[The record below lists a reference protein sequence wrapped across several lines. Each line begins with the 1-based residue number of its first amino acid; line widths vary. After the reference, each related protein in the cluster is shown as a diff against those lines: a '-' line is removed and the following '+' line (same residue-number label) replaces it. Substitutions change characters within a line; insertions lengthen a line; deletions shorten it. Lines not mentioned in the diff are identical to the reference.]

1 MKYEPKENDIITR
14 EGHEPITLT
23 KLTKSTAKFT
33 HMGKE
38 YTEPRH
44 LVDEKLGKSIEQGA
58 EVTRDG
64 VRIVPPSKEIGS
76 FRGFLK
82 TENSE
87 PTEGINAEYT
97 DAPFEMAFRTT
108 SIASILPTGTSGS
121 HNSHARL
128 APSHSKTWATCTA
141 ALAYCEANKHLIPE
155 DTSSIY
161 SNEGTIAH
169 DHAADVLLGKKTLD
183 EVPAEMRDP
192 IGEYV
197 NHCLALVPD
206 GVRYEVEVE
215 IPLFYQRDS
224 KGTADFAI
232 VTDERITVRDYK
244 HGAGVLVTS
253 LQNTQ
258 LAIYSYSLIKHLE
271 DIYDFT
277 DDTVIDIKV
286 VQPRHHMAEDDEP
299 WVLPLSEFREFCA
312 EIEKQAKVATA
323 AVEAVREKL
332 PPLTNKEES
341 YNPAEILSTLPDNPA
356 VFIPQD
362 GDGGSCRWCKISHSC
377 GVRHAHN
384 TGGQTDMLAIMPD
397 MTAEVLDMEVVTD
410 ELVAKDGETLKL
422 EYLAAALK
430 NRKKIEKWLGDVE
443 DYLTRLDVRTLEKL
457 GFKYVQGRS
466 GNRAWISEDSAET
479 FAKGQGLKQD
489 ERCTI
494 KLKTPAQIEAA
505 LKEKLK
511 NARTRNRFEA
521 LVTRSEGRPVLV
533 PAEDKRPALPAP
545 GDVMP
550 DESEDI

>member
-44 LVDEKLGKSIEQGA
+44 LLDEKLAKSIEQGA

-64 VRIVPPSKEIGS
+64 VRIVPPSDEVGS
-76 FRGFLK
+76 FRGILK

-87 PTEGINAEYT
+87 PTEGINAEYA
-97 DAPFEMAFRTT
+97 DAPFEMVFRTT
-108 SIASILPTGTSGS
+108 SIASILPAGTSGS
-121 HNSHARL
+121 HNTHARL

-141 ALAYCEANKHLIPE
+141 ALAYCEANKHLIPK
-155 DTSSIY
+155 DTSSEY
-161 SNEGTIAH
+161 SQLGTEAH
-169 DHAADVLLGKKTLD
+169 DHAADVLLHKKTLD
-183 EVPAEMRDP
+183 EVPAEMREP
-192 IGEYV
+192 IAEYV
-197 NHCLALVPD
+197 RHCAALVPD
-206 GVRYEVEVE
+206 GVRYEVEVQC
-215 IPLFYQRDS
+215 PLFYQPDS
-224 KGTADFAI
+224 TGTCDFAV
-232 VTDERITVRDYK
+232 VTDDLVVIRDYK

-253 LQNTQ
+253 EGNTQ
-258 LAIYSYSLIKHLE
+258 LAIYAYSLIKHLE

-312 EIEKQAKVATA
+312 EIEEKAKIATA
-323 AVEAVREKL
+323 AVEEVFKAD
-332 PPLTNKEES
+332 PPRGVDID
-341 YNPAEILSTLPDNPA
+341 PDAIRHCAPFAEF
-356 VFIPQD
+356 VPQD
-362 GDGGSCRWCKISHSC
+362 GDGGSCRWCKAKAFC

-422 EYLAAALK
+422 EFLAAALK

-443 DYLTRLDVRTLEKL
+443 DYLTRLDVDTLTKL

-466 GNRAWISEDSAET
+466 GNRAWANEDAAET

-533 PAEDKRPALPAP
+533 PAEDKRSALPAP
-545 GDVMP
+545 GEIMP
-550 DESEDI
+550 NMEDEI

>member
-1 MKYEPKENDIITR
+1 MKYEPKEKDVITR
-14 EGHEPITLT
+14 GGYPPITIL
-23 KLTKSTAKFT
+23 KLTPATAKWDYKGQT
-33 HMGKE
+33 M
-38 YTEPRH
+38 TEPREIFDSV
-44 LVDEKLGKSIEQGA
+44 LAKSVADGA
-58 EVTRDG
+58 EVHRDG
-64 VRIVPPSKEIGS
+64 VRIVPPSEKAIGS
-76 FRGFLK
+76 FRGFLV
-82 TENSE
+82 TEN
-87 PTEGINAEYT
+87 PAHTEGVNTEYT
-97 DAPFEMAFRTT
+97 NAPFEMVYRTT
-108 SIASILPTGTSGS
+108 SVQSLFPAGTSGS
-121 HNSHARL
+121 HNTHARL

-141 ALAYCEANKHLIPE
+141 ALAYCEANKHLTPK
-155 DTSSIY
+155 DTGSIY
-161 SNEGTIAH
+161 ADEGTAAH
-169 DHAADVLLGKKTLD
+169 DHAADVLLKKKTLD
-183 EVPAEMRDP
+183 EVPAEMREP

-215 IPLFYQRDS
+215 VPLFYQPDS
-224 KGTADFAI
+224 TGTCDFAV
-232 VTDERITVRDYK
+232 VTDDLVVIRDYK

-253 LQNTQ
+253 EGNTQ
-258 LAIYSYSLIKHLE
+258 LAIYAYSLIKHLS

-312 EIEKQAKVATA
+312 EIEAKAKIATA
-323 AVEAVREKL
+323 AVEAVRAAGHTLMEPKDVTHYA
-332 PPLTNKEES
+332 PE
-341 YNPAEILSTLPDNPA
+341 AEF
-356 VFIPQD
+356 VPQD
-362 GDGGSCRWCKISHSC
+362 GDGGSCRWCKAKAFC

-384 TGGQTDMLAIMPD
+384 TSGRADMLAIMPD

-422 EYLAAALK
+422 EFLAAALK

-443 DYLTRLDVRTLEKL
+443 DYLNRLDHDTITRIGL
-457 GFKYVQGRS
+457 KYVKGRD
-466 GNRAWISEDSAET
+466 GNRVWTNEDEAEG
-479 FAKGQGLKQD
+479 FARRQGLKQD

-511 NARTRNRFEA
+511 NARTKNRFEA

-550 DESEDI
+550 NMEDEI

>member
-1 MKYEPKENDIITR
+1 MKYEPKEKDVITR
-14 EGHEPITLT
+14 VGYPPITVIKIT
-23 KLTKSTAKFT
+23 PATAKW
-33 HMGKE
+33 E
-38 YTEPRH
+38 YQGQTMTEPRE
-44 LVDEKLGKSIEQGA
+44 LFDNLMAKSIEAGA

-64 VRIVPPSKEIGS
+64 VRIVPPSEEIGS

-82 TENSE
+82 TENPA

-97 DAPFEMAFRTT
+97 DAPFEMAYRTT
-108 SIASILPTGTSGS
+108 SIASILPAGTSGS

-141 ALAYCEANKHLIPE
+141 ALAYCEANKHLIPS
-155 DTSSIY
+155 DTGSIY
-161 SNEGTIAH
+161 ADEGTAAH
-169 DHAADVLLGKKTLD
+169 DHAADVLLKKKTLE

-206 GVRYEVEVE
+206 GVRYEVEVQT
-215 IPLFYQRDS
+215 PLFYQPDS
-224 KGTADFAI
+224 TGTCDFAV
-232 VTDERITVRDYK
+232 VTDDLVVIRDYK

-253 LQNTQ
+253 EGNTQ
-258 LAIYSYSLIKHLE
+258 LAIYAYSLIKHLE

-312 EIEKQAKVATA
+312 EIQAKAHIATR
-323 AVEAVREKL
+323 AVEEVFKADDGLYGVDIDPDAIRHCA
-332 PPLTNKEES
+332 PF
-341 YNPAEILSTLPDNPA
+341 AEF
-356 VFIPQD
+356 VPQD
-362 GDGGSCRWCKISHSC
+362 GDGGSCRWCKAKAFC

-384 TGGQTDMLAIMPD
+384 TGGQADMLAIMPD
-397 MTAEVLDMEVVTD
+397 MTAEVFDMEVVTD
-410 ELVAKDGETLKL
+410 ELVTKDGETLKL

-443 DYLTRLDVRTLEKL
+443 DYLARLDVDTLTRL

-466 GNRAWISEDSAET
+466 GNRAWTNEEEAEG
-479 FAKGQGLKQD
+479 FARRQGLKQD

-521 LVTRSEGRPVLV
+521 LVSRSEGRPVLV
-533 PAEDKRPALPAP
+533 PAEDKRPSVGCSVLGLADETA
-545 GDVMP
+545 GD
-550 DESEDI
+550 DI

>member
-1 MKYEPKENDIITR
+1 MKYEPKEKDIITR
-14 EGHEPITLT
+14 VGYPPITIL
-23 KLTKSTAKFT
+23 KLTPATAKWDYKGQT
-33 HMGKE
+33 M
-38 YTEPRH
+38 TEPREIFDSV
-44 LVDEKLGKSIEQGA
+44 LAKSVADGA
-58 EVTRDG
+58 EVHRDG
-64 VRIVPPSKEIGS
+64 VLIVPPRESDVYLDEVRRRLQAKPDPTVGDEIFPIEAILENQTATTSHSSGS
-76 FRGFLK
+76 FN
-82 TENSE
+82 T
-87 PTEGINAEYT
+87 
-97 DAPFEMAFRTT
+97 
-108 SIASILPTGTSGS
+108 
-121 HNSHARL
+121 HARL

-141 ALAYCEANKHLIPE
+141 ALAYCEANKHLIPA

-161 SNEGTIAH
+161 SDEGTAAH
-169 DHAADVLLGKKTLD
+169 DHAADVLLKKKTLD
-183 EVPAEMRDP
+183 EVPAEMREP

-206 GVRYEVEVE
+206 GVRYEVEVQC
-215 IPLFYQRDS
+215 PLFYQPDS
-224 KGTADFAI
+224 TGTCDFAV
-232 VTDERITVRDYK
+232 VTDDLVVIRDYK

-253 LQNTQ
+253 EGNTQ
-258 LAIYSYSLIKHLE
+258 LAIYAYSLIKHLS

-286 VQPRHHMAEDDEP
+286 VQPRHHMAEDDQP

-312 EIEKQAKVATA
+312 EIEKQARVATA
-323 AVEAVREKL
+323 AVEAVRREEMYPGIDVSPTEIISVV
-332 PPLTNKEES
+332 PPE
-341 YNPAEILSTLPDNPA
+341 AEF
-356 VFIPQD
+356 VPQD
-362 GDGGSCRWCKISHSC
+362 GDGGSCRWCKAKAFC

-422 EYLAAALK
+422 EFLAAALK

-443 DYLTRLDVRTLEKL
+443 DYLTRLDVDTLTRL

-466 GNRAWISEDSAET
+466 GNRAWANEDAAET

-511 NARTRNRFEA
+511 NVRTRNRFEA

-550 DESEDI
+550 NMEDEEV

>member
-1 MKYEPKENDIITR
+1 MKYEPKEKDVITR
-14 EGHEPITLT
+14 DGMSPITITL
-23 KLTKSTAKFT
+23 LTKSTAKFT
-33 HMGKE
+33 YKGEEHI
-38 YTEPRH
+38 EPRH
-44 LVDEKLGKSIEQGA
+44 LVIEKLEKSIEAGA
-58 EVTRDG
+58 EVHRDG
-64 VRIVPPSKEIGS
+64 VRIVPPSDEVTGS
-76 FRGFLK
+76 FRGFLV
-82 TENSE
+82 TENPA
-87 PTEGINAEYT
+87 PTEGVNTEYT

-108 SIASILPTGTSGS
+108 SMESILPAGTSGS
-121 HNSHARL
+121 HNTHARL

-141 ALAYCEANKHLIPE
+141 ALAYCEANKHLIPK
-155 DTSSIY
+155 DTGSIY
-161 SNEGTIAH
+161 ADEGTAAH
-169 DHAADVLLGKKTLD
+169 DHAADVLLKKKTID
-183 EVPAEMRDP
+183 EVPAEMREP

-206 GVRYEVEVE
+206 GVRYEVEVQC
-215 IPLFYQRDS
+215 PLFYQPDS
-224 KGTADFAI
+224 TGTCDFAV
-232 VTDERITVRDYK
+232 VTDDLVVIRDYK

-253 LQNTQ
+253 EGNTQ
-258 LAIYSYSLIKHLE
+258 LAIYAYSLIKHLS

-323 AVEAVREKL
+323 SVEAVRREEMYPGIDVSPTEIISVV
-332 PPLTNKEES
+332 PPG
-341 YNPAEILSTLPDNPA
+341 AEF
-356 VFIPQD
+356 VPQD
-362 GDGGSCRWCKISHSC
+362 GDGGSCRWCKAKAFC

-384 TGGQTDMLAIMPD
+384 TGGQTDLLAIMPD
-397 MTAEVLDMEVVTD
+397 LTAEVLDMGVVTD

-422 EYLAAALK
+422 EFLAAALK

-443 DYLTRLDVRTLEKL
+443 DYLTRLDVDTLTKL

-466 GNRAWISEDSAET
+466 GNRAWSNEDAAET

-511 NARTRNRFEA
+511 NARTANRFAA

-545 GDVMP
+545 GEIMP
-550 DESEDI
+550 NMEDEEV